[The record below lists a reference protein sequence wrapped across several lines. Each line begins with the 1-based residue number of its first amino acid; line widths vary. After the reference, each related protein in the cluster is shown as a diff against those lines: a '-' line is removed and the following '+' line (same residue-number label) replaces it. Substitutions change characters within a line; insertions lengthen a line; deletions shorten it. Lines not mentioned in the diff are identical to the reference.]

1 MPVRPAPAWD
11 AARRSPRAFG
21 PAGARPA
28 ARVVPGAVSGR
39 SAAWGDAAADAALV
53 RAARAGDR
61 DAFGRLVRR
70 HLEAAHGAA
79 LAVVRDAADAE
90 DVCQDAFVAAIE
102 RLDDC
107 RPEEKFRGWLL
118 VIVRNR
124 ALDLLRRQHVRRA
137 ESLDAEPQSRSPEV
151 AALATRE
158 PAPDVA
164 AERADARAQLAA
176 ALETLTDTRRE
187 VLLLHDVEGWTHREI
202 AAHLGLAEGTVRAHL
217 FWARRALRDRLSDD
231 FRREP

>member
-1 MPVRPAPAWD
+1 M
-11 AARRSPRAFG
+11 
-21 PAGARPA
+21 
-28 ARVVPGAVSGR
+28 RVGPGAVSTLSTARGE
-39 SAAWGDAAADAALV
+39 AAVDATLV

-79 LAVVRDAADAE
+79 FAVVRDAADAE
-90 DVCQDAFVAAIE
+90 DVCQDAFVAALE

-137 ESLDAEPQSRSPEV
+137 ESLDGDPGTRAPDV

-164 AERADARAQLAA
+164 AERADARAHLAA

-187 VLLLHDVEGWTHREI
+187 ILLLHDLEGWTHREI
-202 AAHLGLAEGTVRAHL
+202 AVHLGLAEGTVRAHL
-217 FWARRALRDRLSDD
+217 FWARRAVRARLSDD
-231 FRREP
+231 WRREP

>member
-1 MPVRPAPAWD
+1 MRV
-11 AARRSPRAFG
+11 G
-21 PAGARPA
+21 PA
-28 ARVVPGAVSGR
+28 AVSGG
-39 SAAWGDAAADAALV
+39 ATTWGDAAADAALV
-53 RAARAGDR
+53 RAARGGDR

-79 LAVVRDAADAE
+79 LAVLRDVSDAE
-90 DVCQDAFVAAIE
+90 DVCQDAFVAALE

-137 ESLDAEPQSRSPEV
+137 ESLDGESGSRSPEV

-158 PAPDVA
+158 PTPDVA
-164 AERADARAQLAA
+164 AERADAREKLAA

-187 VLLLHDVEGWTHREI
+187 ILLLHDLEGWTHREI

-217 FWARRALRDRLSDD
+217 FWARRAVRARLSDD
-231 FRREP
+231 LRREP